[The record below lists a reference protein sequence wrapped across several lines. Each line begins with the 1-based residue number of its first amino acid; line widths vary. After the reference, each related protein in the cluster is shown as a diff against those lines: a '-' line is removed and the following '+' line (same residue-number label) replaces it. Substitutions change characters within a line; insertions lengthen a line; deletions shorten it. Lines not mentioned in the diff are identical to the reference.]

1 MLRWFTIW
9 LMVALG
15 GSALAQD
22 YQIKPG
28 DRLDISVLEDPGL
41 NRQVLVRPDGKIS
54 MPLAGSI
61 DAANRTPEQVQVA
74 IRRALARDFVQ
85 PPAVTVSLLSV
96 ADEALGP
103 EGGATIYLIGQV
115 RAPGRYDLPLPINAL
130 QALAVAG
137 GPDVFAAR
145 HRIQIRRRE
154 NGQDQVILFDYDLI
168 EQGAAPI
175 EAVEL
180 RDGDVI
186 VAPERGLFE

>member
-154 NGQDQVILFDYDLI
+154 NGSGCG
-168 EQGAAPI
+168 GAARRR
-175 EAVEL
+175 
-180 RDGDVI
+180 RDRRSGARSVRIGDRRWPRRPR
-186 VAPERGLFE
+186 AGRSRPC

>member
-1 MLRWFTIW
+1 MLRWLMIW
-9 LMVALG
+9 LSVALG
-15 GSALAQD
+15 GAALAQD

-41 NRQVLVRPDGKIS
+41 NRQALVRPDGKIS
-54 MPLAGSI
+54 MPLAGSVM
-61 DAANRTPEQVQVA
+61 AAGLTPEQVQTA

-115 RAPGRYDLPLPINAL
+115 RAPGRYDVALPIDAL

-145 HRIQIRRRE
+145 DRIQIRRRE
-154 NGQDQVILFDYDLI
+154 DGQDQVILFDYDLV
-168 EQGAAPI
+168 EQGATPM
-175 EAVEL
+175 EAVQL

-186 VAPERGLFE
+186 VAPERGLFD